1 MEQSIITA
9 VFLPLALAFIMA
21 GMGLTLRIEDFK
33 RILIAPK
40 AITIGLAAQLILLPV
55 IGFSLVKAFGLTGG
69 LAVGMMIL
77 AACPGGPTSNL
88 VSHLARGDL
97 ALSITLT
104 AISSV
109 VTVATIPL
117 IVNFSI
123 GYFGEDGSV
132 LLPVFRTIGQIM
144 GVTLIPVSIGMWI
157 RSKNPILSKRAE
169 RPVKFAS
176 ALFFVLIMVAAI
188 LSERHNLVE
197 FMILIGPA
205 ALSLN
210 LATMLI
216 GFGLAALFALP
227 LRQRMSIT
235 IESGI
240 QNGTMGIMIAATLL
254 ESTEMTIPIAIYS
267 LLMFITVTAIIA
279 AGNRYI
285 PAEQQVVSKL

>member
-21 GMGLTLRIEDFK
+21 GMGLTLRLEDFK
-33 RILIAPK
+33 RILVAP
-40 AITIGLAAQLILLPV
+40 AAVTIGLAAQLILLP
-55 IGFSLVKAFGLTGG
+55 ITGFLLVKLFGLTGG
-69 LAVGMMIL
+69 LAVGLMIL

-109 VTVATIPL
+109 ITVATIPL

-123 GYFGEDGSV
+123 GYFGEEGSIT
-132 LLPVFRTIGQIM
+132 LPVFETIGRIM
-144 GVTLIPVSIGMWI
+144 TVTIIPVSIGMFI
-157 RSKNPILSKRAE
+157 RSRNPVLSKRSE

-176 ALFFVLIMVAAI
+176 ALFFVLIMAAAI
-188 LSERHNLVE
+188 YSERHKLVE
-197 FMILIGPA
+197 FFILVGPA
-205 ALSLN
+205 TLALN
-210 LATMLI
+210 VVTMLT
-216 GFGLAALFALP
+216 GFGLAALFSLP

-235 IESGI
+235 VESGI

-254 ESTEMTIPIAIYS
+254 GSTEMTIPIAIYS
-267 LLMFITVTAIIA
+267 LLMFVTVTAVIF
-279 AGNRYI
+279 AGNRFI
-285 PAEQQVVSKL
+285 PRVQEIVP